1 MIYIYHQ
8 ETNNMWYAAA
18 IQKDR
23 VFATAFSPREQ
34 EVLRHLLG
42 NLPYNVPFQLTEKP
56 NKLLTELLKT
66 LRAIFDGKDSASYG
80 FKIALGHLSSYTRR
94 VLNHTSLI
102 PVGYLTTYGAIA
114 KVAGG
119 SPRSVGRTEASNPFP
134 LLIPCHRVV
143 RAGFSIGGYGLGE
156 KVKLGLLLREDRG
169 YEETRRLKVED
180 KELSL
185 FPIKYLRKRLD

>member
-1 MIYIYHQ
+1 
-8 ETNNMWYAAA
+8 MWYAAA
-18 IQKDR
+18 IQEDR

-42 NLPYNVPFQLTEKP
+42 NLPYNVPFQVTEKP
-56 NKLLTELLKT
+56 NQLLTELLKT
-66 LRAIFDGKDSASYG
+66 LREIFDGKDNASYG
-80 FKIALGHLSSYTRR
+80 FKIALGHLPSYTRR
-94 VLNHTSLI
+94 VLNRTSLI

-119 SPRSVGRTEASNPFP
+119 SSRSVGRAEASNPFP

-143 RAGFSIGGYGLGE
+143 RADFNIGGYGLRE
-156 KVKLGLLLREDRG
+156 KVKLELLRREDRG

-185 FPIKYLRKRLD
+185 FPIKYLRKN

>member
-8 ETNNMWYAAA
+8 EINDVWYAAA
-18 IQKDR
+18 VQDDK

-34 EVLRHLLG
+34 EVLRHLLE
-42 NLPYNVPFQLTEKP
+42 NLPYNVPFQVTEKP
-56 NKLLTELLKT
+56 NQLLTELLKA
-66 LRAIFDGKDSASYG
+66 LKAIFDGKDSPSYD
-80 FKIALGHLSSYTRR
+80 FKITTDHLPSYTRR
-94 VLNHTSLI
+94 VLNCTSLI

-119 SPRSVGRTEASNPFP
+119 SPRSVGRAEASNPFP

-143 RAGFSIGGYGLGE
+143 RADFSIGGYGGGE
-156 KVKLGLLLREDRG
+156 KVKLELLQREDRG

-185 FPIKYLRKRLD
+185 FPIKYLRKS